1 MKKLLRLI
9 TFILLIFLSYQGYRN
24 YQAVKQVMSYRPL
37 VQEVLA
43 EEGLK
48 ADEDMLLAMI
58 FTETKGST
66 ADVMQASESATGYAN
81 TITDSKESIRQG
93 VTYLCDNIRLA
104 EESDVDI
111 WTAVQAY
118 NFGPAYIDY
127 IAQRG
132 GENTIELAEEYS
144 KTVVAPSLGNT
155 NQQTY
160 RYAHPI
166 ALLNGRRLYVNGG
179 NFYYSRQ
186 VHFNMYLIQMMNFLS
201 ENVVERFS

>member
-9 TFILLIFLSYQGYRN
+9 TFILLIFLSYQGFRN

-58 FTETKGST
+58 FTETKGSS

-93 VTYLCDNIRLA
+93 VTYLCENIRLA
-104 EESDVDI
+104 NESGVDI

-127 IAQRG
+127 IAQHG

-160 RYAHPI
+160 QYAHPI
-166 ALLNGRRLYVNGG
+166 ALLNGRKLYVNGG

-186 VHFNMYLIQMMNFLS
+186 VHFNMYLIQMMSFLS